1 MKLLRFECIPRASF
15 SALEIKRLVHIS
27 LAHLSEGRFLVP
39 AVLAP
44 KTQNWR
50 EDGKSVAVWGISAG

>member
-15 SALEIKRLVHIS
+15 SALEIKRLVYIS

-39 AVLAP
+39 DTEP
-44 KTQNWR
+44 ETQNWK